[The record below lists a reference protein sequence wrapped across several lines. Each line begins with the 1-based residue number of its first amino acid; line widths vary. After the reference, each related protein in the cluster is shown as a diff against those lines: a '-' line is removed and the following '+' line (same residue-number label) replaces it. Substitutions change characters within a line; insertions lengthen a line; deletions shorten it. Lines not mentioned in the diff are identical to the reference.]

1 MTRMALKA
9 DRVREGLRILQRTY
23 PGADISLQYDD
34 PLQLVV
40 AVALSAQA
48 TDASVNKVTPALFA
62 KHRTARD
69 FAAAEVADLEHLIRS
84 IGLFRTKARRL
95 KALGQEL
102 EARFGGAVPRTMAE
116 LLTLPGVARKTANVV
131 LWNGFRRNE
140 GIAVD
145 THAGR
150 VARRLGWTK
159 HDDPRKVEQ
168 DLMRLVPREDWGRV
182 THWLIAHGRAACK
195 APTPKCAGCPLL
207 ELCPTGPK
215 VLRARAKATAKASA
229 PAKVR
234 AARRPGPA
242 AGPRRGRRTG
252 R

>member
-1 MTRMALKA
+1 MATKA
-9 DRVREGLRILQRTY
+9 DRVREGLAVLRKAY
-23 PGADISLQYDD
+23 PGADISLAFDD

-40 AVALSAQA
+40 SVALSAQA

-62 KHRTARD
+62 KYRTARD
-69 FAAAEVADLEHLIRS
+69 FARAEVADLEHLVRS
-84 IGLFRTKARRL
+84 IGLYRTKARRL

-102 EARFGGAVPRTMAE
+102 EARFGGAVPRTMEE

-131 LWNGFRRNE
+131 LWNGFRTNA

-150 VARRLGWTK
+150 VARRLGWTR
-159 HDDPRKVEQ
+159 HDDPKKVEQ
-168 DLMRLVPREDWGRV
+168 DLMRLVPRADWGRV
-182 THWLIAHGRAACK
+182 THWLIAHGRAVCK

-207 ELCPTGPK
+207 ALCPTGPK
-215 VLRARAKATAKASA
+215 VLRARARVTSA
-229 PAKVR
+229 PA
-234 AARRPGPA
+234 RRRGAA
-242 AGPRRGRRTG
+242 AGPRRGRRTA